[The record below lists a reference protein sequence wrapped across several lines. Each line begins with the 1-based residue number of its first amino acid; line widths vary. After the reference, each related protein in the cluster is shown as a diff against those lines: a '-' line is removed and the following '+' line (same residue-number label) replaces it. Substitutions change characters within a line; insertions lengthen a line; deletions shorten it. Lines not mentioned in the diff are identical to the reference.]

1 MDIQTFRSTYS
12 SLTEPFICLCGSKIS
27 IPIKPK
33 ERFEIPITFGICLK
47 CGHIYA
53 KNVLGD
59 KALDDFYTSPLYRS
73 LYGSLSVQDHVD
85 KLFVPNKSETALWKI
100 AKPYLPNKNGS
111 VLEWGSS
118 GGWNLIPFRD
128 FGHTVLGLDVSVPYI
143 EAGKKTYGLDLRL
156 INDSTIDELA
166 DQKFDVI
173 ILNHVLEHLTQPGT
187 LLTQLA
193 KISSKDTV
201 FLIGLPTIE
210 AIRDYGF
217 QNYFT
222 VAHIHYFSKYS
233 FASTLKR
240 SGFSLLEVHR
250 THGGLTF
257 VAKALNKP
265 VNRPDIKGVLFSFAI
280 LSSFYA
286 SYKTRQT
293 LKKILKA
300 TGIYRLIRKS

>member
-1 MDIQTFRSTYS
+1 VDIQTFRSTYS

-53 KNVLGD
+53 KNVLSE
-59 KALDDFYTSPLYRS
+59 KALDDFYTSSLYRS
-73 LYGSLSVQDHVD
+73 LYGSLSVQEHID
-85 KLFVPNKSETALWKI
+85 KLYELNNAETALWRI
-100 AKPYLPNKNGS
+100 AKPYLPDKNGS

-128 FGHTVLGLDVSVPYI
+128 FGHNVLGLDVSVPYI
-143 EAGKKTYGLDLRL
+143 EAGKKTYDLDLRL
-156 INDSTIDELA
+156 IEDSTFDEIA
-166 DQKFDVI
+166 NNEFDVI
-173 ILNHVLEHLTQPGT
+173 ILNHVLEHLNQPGK

-193 KISSKDTV
+193 KISSPHTV
-201 FLIGLPTIE
+201 YLIGLPTIE
-210 AIRDYGF
+210 AIPDYGF

-257 VAKALNKP
+257 VAKVTGKP
-265 VNRPDIKGVLFSFAI
+265 TNESDFKGVLFSFAV
-280 LSSFYA
+280 LSSFYIRH
-286 SYKTRQT
+286 KIRRL
-293 LKKILKA
+293 LKPLLKA
-300 TGIYRLIRKS
+300 TGVYSLFRKS